1 MIKSYLYKPFDNFLG
16 LLQIDQ
22 IILLDGE
29 LVLLGSI
36 LFVITAIICHYRWF
50 ILVIALFH
58 GGLFGRLL

>member
-1 MIKSYLYKPFDNFLG
+1 MIKSYLYKLFDNFLE

-22 IILLDGE
+22 IILLDGG
-29 LVLLGSI
+29 LVLLGLI
-36 LFVITAIICHYRWF
+36 LFVITAGF